1 MSELERDLG
10 LLLEAAAGK
19 PPAAQR
25 EHVLEALSSTLSK
38 AFSLRPDELAILV
51 LNRERTMLQFVY
63 PSELAEGGRNTFP
76 LTVPSLASRVIQTGR
91 SVLMNAMRDVPH
103 LGIYERIRIQETV
116 PRDIQKLLAVAVNG
130 PDGKPQAVIEISR
143 RGKGPAEAGP
153 DFRPEDQQLL
163 ERLAGAAAPV
173 MIQALAG

>member
-1 MSELERDLG
+1 MHELERELG

-38 AFSLRPDELAILV
+38 AFSLQPDGLAILV
-51 LNRERTMLQFVY
+51 LNRERTMLRFVY

-76 LTVPSLASRVIQTGR
+76 ITVSSLAGRVIQTGR
-91 SVLMNAMRDVPH
+91 SVLMNTVRDVPH
-103 LGIYERIRIQETV
+103 LGIYERIRIKETV

-130 PDGKPQAVIEISR
+130 PEGKPQAVIEISR
-143 RGKGPAEAGP
+143 RGKSPAEAGP

-173 MIQALAG
+173 MMQAFAG